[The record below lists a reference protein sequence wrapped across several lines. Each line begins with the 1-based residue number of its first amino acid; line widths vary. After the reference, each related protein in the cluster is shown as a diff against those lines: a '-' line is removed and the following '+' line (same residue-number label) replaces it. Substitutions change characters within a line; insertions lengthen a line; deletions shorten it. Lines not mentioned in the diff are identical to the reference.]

1 MRDLSCDPTPE
12 QAELTR
18 ASRKGTQVT
27 KGAIIF
33 LALVITF
40 SLAASGYAL
49 YDRFA
54 RADERRIAQEV
65 FNERIRHVS
74 FDYCTEIE
82 SLKKANR
89 DKALESYRNLD
100 ETLEL
105 LGLERTPAIV
115 ARAKRDRDTAL
126 RRFSAKPCP
135 RPANLPP
142 APQRPPHPL
151 PRG

>member
-1 MRDLSCDPTPE
+1 MSNLSCDPSSE

-18 ASRKGTQVT
+18 VSRKGTKMT

-33 LALVITF
+33 LALVIAF
-40 SLAASGYAL
+40 SLVASGYAL

-54 RADERRIAQEV
+54 SADERRTAQEF
-65 FNERIRHVS
+65 FNERIRQVS

-89 DKALESYRNLD
+89 DRALEAYRNLD
-100 ETLEL
+100 QTLVL
-105 LGLERTPAIV
+105 LELERTTAIV
-115 ARAKRDRDTAL
+115 ERAKGDRDRAL
-126 RRFSAKPCP
+126 RRFAADPCP
-135 RPANLPP
+135 RPNPVP
-142 APQRPPHPL
+142 VHPL